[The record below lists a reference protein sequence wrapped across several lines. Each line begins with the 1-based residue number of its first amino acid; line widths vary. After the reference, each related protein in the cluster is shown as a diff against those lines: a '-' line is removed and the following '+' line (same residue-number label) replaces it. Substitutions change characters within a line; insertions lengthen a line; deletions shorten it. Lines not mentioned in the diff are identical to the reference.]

1 MTLHPSLLPG
11 LSLRRLACIGSVAPS
26 PQDAKDART
35 KVRDYIDRFTSWDPD
50 TRVEQ
55 FSLLQF
61 DWELAADK
69 DKWLAVEERLG
80 KALGLR

>member
-1 MTLHPSLLPG
+1 MVYCLQS
-11 LSLRRLACIGSVAPS
+11 SKE
-26 PQDAKDART
+26 AKI

-61 DWELAADK
+61 DWELASEK
-69 DKWLAVEERLG
+69 DKWAAVEERLE
-80 KALGLR
+80 KALGLA